1 MPRVV
6 ALTQLRRRYSM
17 MDRQLERD
25 NNRLRVLIE
34 TMQRDGRPE
43 RDIEK
48 VIRKASGRLH
58 RDTNRPSRRLIAG
71 RR

>member
-1 MPRVV
+1 
-6 ALTQLRRRYSM
+6 M

-48 VIRKASGRLH
+48 AIRKASGRLQ
-58 RDTNRPSRRLIAG
+58 RDTGRPARRLVRFNLP
-71 RR
+71 RRAPKQVGTSR

>member
-1 MPRVV
+1 
-6 ALTQLRRRYSM
+6 M

-48 VIRKASGRLH
+48 AIRKASGRLH

-71 RR
+71 R

>member
-1 MPRVV
+1 
-6 ALTQLRRRYSM
+6 M

-48 VIRKASGRLH
+48 AIRKASGRLH
-58 RDTNRPSRRLIAG
+58 TDTGRPSRRLVRFSLP
-71 RR
+71 RRAPRHVDAWR

>member
-1 MPRVV
+1 
-6 ALTQLRRRYSM
+6 M
-17 MDRQLERD
+17 MDRQWERD

-58 RDTNRPSRRLIAG
+58 RDTSRPSRRLIAG

>member
-1 MPRVV
+1 
-6 ALTQLRRRYSM
+6 M

-34 TMQRDGRPE
+34 TMQLDGRPE

-48 VIRKASGRLH
+48 AIRKASGRLH
-58 RDTNRPSRRLIAG
+58 TDMSRPSRRLARFSLARHAPKHAG
-71 RR
+71 MAR

>member
-1 MPRVV
+1 
-6 ALTQLRRRYSM
+6 M
-17 MDRQLERD
+17 MDQQLERD

-48 VIRKASGRLH
+48 AIRKASGRLH
-58 RDTNRPSRRLIAG
+58 RDTSRPSRRLVGG